1 MKYLKLLSIFALLL
15 SFTACVNRNKKNVVQ
30 ENELNTVQQEL
41 LSNGWKFYTPE
52 NGDLPAAYGINPV
65 RGLLDNYFDIEMGT
79 GLNLA
84 VKIVDAQTNKTI
96 RYVFVREKTKANISQ
111 VPPGQYYLKIAF
123 GHDWM
128 INDQDLQFR
137 GKFTRGA
144 SYEISEDIFDFGKP
158 NSINAKSYRL
168 RINME
173 QNELYTNFNTT
184 TISEAQFYDE
194 PQK

>member
-1 MKYLKLLSIFALLL
+1 MKYLKLLPIFALLL

-30 ENELNTVQQEL
+30 ENEPNTVQQEL

-52 NGDLPAAYGINPV
+52 NGDLPVAYGINPV

>member
-1 MKYLKLLSIFALLL
+1 MKYLKILSIIALLSV
-15 SFTACVNRNKKNVVQ
+15 TACGNRSNKNVVQ
-30 ENELNTVQQEL
+30 ETGPSVAQQEL
-41 LSNGWKFYTPE
+41 LSNGWKSYTPE
-52 NGDLPAAYGINPV
+52 NGDLPAAYGITPV
-65 RGLLDNYFDIEMGT
+65 RGLLDNYFDIEMGA

-96 RYVFVREKTKANISQ
+96 RYVFVRENTRANISQ
-111 VPPGQYYLKIAF
+111 VPPGQYYLKMAF

-144 SYEISEDIFDFGKP
+144 SYEISEDIFDFGKA
-158 NSINAKSYRL
+158 NSINAKSFRL
-168 RINME
+168 RINMK

-184 TISEAQFYDE
+184 TISETQFYDE
-194 PQK
+194 PLN

>member
-30 ENELNTVQQEL
+30 ENEPNTVQQEL

-96 RYVFVREKTKANISQ
+96 RYVFVREKTKANMVNNLLVVLCANKESQ
-111 VPPGQYYLKIAF
+111 PVIR
-123 GHDWM
+123 
-128 INDQDLQFR
+128 NDI
-137 GKFTRGA
+137 
-144 SYEISEDIFDFGKP
+144 Y
-158 NSINAKSYRL
+158 
-168 RINME
+168 
-173 QNELYTNFNTT
+173 
-184 TISEAQFYDE
+184 
-194 PQK
+194 

>member
-30 ENELNTVQQEL
+30 ETEPNSVQQES

>member
-30 ENELNTVQQEL
+30 ENEPNTVQQEL

-137 GKFTRGA
+137 GKFSRGA

>member
-30 ENELNTVQQEL
+30 ENEPNTVQQEL

-65 RGLLDNYFDIEMGT
+65 KGLLDNYFDIEMGT

-144 SYEISEDIFDFGKP
+144 SYEISEDVFDFGKP

>member
-30 ENELNTVQQEL
+30 ENEPNTVQQEL

-123 GHDWM
+123 GHDWV